1 MNLYNI
7 SAQLLSVLDNLEVDP
22 DTGEAHGFEALEE
35 LDLEFEVK
43 AEGLACS
50 IKGLVA
56 DAEAI
61 KAEKAVLAE
70 RQQRAEKKA
79 EQLKAYLTSCMDTAG
94 KTKLSTPRCSIS
106 FRKSER
112 VEVSDVNLLPKQFQ
126 KVSVEAKKSEI
137 KSALKNGEEIAGARL
152 VSSRNILVR

>member
-7 SAQLLSVLDNLEVDP
+7 SAQLLAALDNLEVDP
-22 DTGEAHGFEALEE
+22 DTGETHGFEALEE
-35 LDLEFEVK
+35 LDSEFEVK
-43 AEGLACS
+43 AEGLACY

-61 KAEKAVLAE
+61 KAEKMALAA
-70 RQQRAEKKA
+70 RQRVAEKKA
-79 EQLKAYLTSCMDTAG
+79 ERLKTYLANCMDTAG
-94 KTKLSTPRCSIS
+94 KTKLSTPRCTIS

-112 VEVSDVNLLPKQFQ
+112 VEVSDVNLLPEQFQ
-126 KVSVEAKKSEI
+126 EVILEANKSKI
-137 KSALKNGEEIAGARL
+137 KSALKNGEDITGARL